1 MVPDFQEVNADSR
14 WVDWL
19 NEVDP
24 LLRAPRKSV
33 AQDAFN
39 RGDAEAVAH
48 YIGMFKSNLSPA
60 VQNNDKA
67 AELEKQIQP
76 KRSATNSANVSQQAQ
91 TYTDAQIHQ
100 MFLKSADYS
109 AKGRIEEATKLEAEI
124 DAAYREGRVR
134 A

>member
-1 MVPDFQEVNADSR
+1 MVPDFEAVNADSR

-33 AQDAFN
+33 AQQAFN
-39 RGDAEAVAH
+39 QADAEAVAH
-48 YIGMFKSNLSPA
+48 YVKMFKASVAPVEQSS
-60 VQNNDKA
+60 DKA

-100 MFLKSADYS
+100 MFLKSADFS
-109 AKGRIEEATKLEAEI
+109 AKGRTEEATKLEAEI